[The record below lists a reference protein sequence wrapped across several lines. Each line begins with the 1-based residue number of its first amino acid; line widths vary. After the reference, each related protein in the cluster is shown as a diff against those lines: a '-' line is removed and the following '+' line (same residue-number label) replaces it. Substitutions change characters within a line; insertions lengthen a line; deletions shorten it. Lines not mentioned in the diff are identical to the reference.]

1 MLYTEDEKKFIEYWE
16 ENRAYQSTIKYQLL
30 FGLPYGL
37 LFSIPI
43 LVNFLLGR
51 FWYKRADAVGLSQ
64 FNPIVLVL
72 AVMIISIFIAIVN
85 RKFRWEKLENQY
97 LELMARGKNTNQSN
111 S

>member
-1 MLYTEDEKKFIEYWE
+1 MLYTDDEKKFIEYWE
-16 ENRAYQSTIKYQLL
+16 ENRDYQSTIKYQLL
-30 FGLPYGL
+30 FGLPFGL

-64 FNPIVLVL
+64 FNPIVLIL
-72 AVMIISIFIAIVN
+72 AIIIISVFIAIVN
-85 RKFRWEKLENQY
+85 RKFRWDKLENQY
-97 LELMARGKNTNQSN
+97 LELLARKKTDEMSE

>member
-16 ENRAYQSTIKYQLL
+16 KNREYQSTTKYQLL
-30 FGLPYGL
+30 FGLPFGL

-43 LVNFLLGR
+43 LINFLLGR

-72 AVMIISIFIAIVN
+72 AIMIISVFIALVN

-97 LELMARGKNTNQSN
+97 LELIARGKSANQSN